1 MAWVGVAVGGSAL
14 LGMHQ
19 ANEQQRAQNR
29 YNNAAA
35 ESNKYA
41 HITGN
46 RMQQR
51 FGAPSGL
58 TGALK
63 GGLAGFGA
71 ARAFLGGGGAEDA
84 ASGASGG
91 GGGGI
96 GGPQS
101 LAGASTKTGLGAKD
115 PYTDM
120 LKRGQDPRT
129 RTFFD

>member
-1 MAWVGVAVGGSAL
+1 MAWVAVAVTGGSAL

-51 FGAPSGL
+51 FGAPDALS
-58 TGALK
+58 GALQ

-71 ARAFLGGGGAEDA
+71 SRAFIGGGNTGDGGSGGSGGGAM
-84 ASGASGG
+84 
-91 GGGGI
+91 

-101 LAGASTKTGLGAKD
+101 FAGASTKTGLGAKD

>member
-1 MAWVGVAVGGSAL
+1 MSWVAVAVGGSAL
-14 LGMHQ
+14 VGMHQ
-19 ANEQQRAQNR
+19 ANEQQRMQNR
-29 YNNAAA
+29 HNNAAA

-51 FGAPSGL
+51 FGAPSAL

-63 GGLAGFGA
+63 GGMAGFGA
-71 ARAFLGGGGAEDA
+71 ARSFLGGGGGGAAEA
-84 ASGASGG
+84 GG
-91 GGGGI
+91 GGGMSAG
-96 GGPQS
+96 S
-101 LAGASTKTGLGAKD
+101 SFAGASTKTGLGAKD